1 MGSASALL
9 VIVFFGAVTVAKAGE
24 TCPIVN
30 RPSLNEDDEVGW
42 DFEYFVSQVGID
54 TTLKNALGAQLY
66 QEKLCKEFKSYTHP
80 ALSGSKSISCFEEGS
95 LQGMT
100 SGNNSDIRQRATVGD
115 DWCSEAA
122 DTGGAGTTHNPYFDE
137 YAVGDATSSSPDPL
151 GMFCGAK
158 ANWDYNSDSYRERRE
173 LTVSN
178 TQVLIGDRDPRDP
191 NSIGQF
197 IFTGSLSAFM
207 PGYFYGGY
215 YIFWFWNRCCSGS
228 PADLTLT
235 IPKFTV
241 TVGIG
246 KNPTNG
252 SFEFTTSCDA
262 PVDPNTG
269 IIFDGC
275 NDCNYFFQHGFFQN
289 FIKTCVV
296 PGVNSY
302 ICPQLESYLLAD
314 MKEWLLPDQIFRLGS
329 SPISVEYTTNCLE
342 FVGQDSVMMQAAMA
356 FLVDDP
362 AGGPPTRFDKH
373 RTSSM
378 LPWHSW
384 PVDTAHNA
392 TTSAVAI
399 SRQTIENFLDAAN
412 FAGYLKFNGTFVVYG
427 TKLFVNG
434 SIDNV
439 SVAFPTNGVNADVTV
454 NERDM
459 LLHIHCDN
467 YTGFKIFDVTLVK
480 VSEAGVVAC
489 QSWTSGISMQLTDT
503 KIGNASMEGVSTS
516 LEIPTVLLKPLVLQ
530 GVTYA
535 LPVINEALSHLTFQ
549 FPNDVSWLAPLAPDP
564 VTRTIGPSAGE
575 EGHVEIIWTCQ
586 CGENVNISKRCG
598 GTFCPP
604 STASDDT
611 RGIPTAPP
619 SASCAPTDPLQLE
632 IYQSKAFSPTSQSLA
647 FVLYPTT
654 SCAPLKPG
662 DNVTVGNFLL
672 EPADSICFNTSSEDG
687 GTIISNPMVAL
698 LGEYAQLGNIES
710 QSATLSTDC
719 ARTPFVPPL
728 PSQCT
733 SCGKP
738 EDMEFGHCYGGLV
751 MVPANQD
758 GSIDCESVNLT
769 AQFDPT
775 MVALQLQLV
784 PVLGVDQAQWI
795 GVSARNDSL
804 AKHPLNPLFSA
815 LVGNASSLAMATSS
829 VFLLPTDGAISDR
842 CVKCAPK
849 GMPFQEASDQVYCQV
864 REVAGQM
871 LTLDLFCASSN
882 CDPST
887 CAKSSFVLQLQWSYQ
902 LQLSTA
908 SGSMLRFK
916 ALNSSSVAMC
926 GTNPGGNWL
935 GLPSWV
941 WFTVGTVMLVAGSA
955 VLAVYLR
962 RKASRVD
969 SPDQQKTSSDAP
981 VPLILGAGALFY
993 CIFFVLVAAP
1003 VIWTWTY
1010 ANPASLQSENVTK
1023 TMAYAASNQSNS
1035 SFSVN
1040 FDEVAPQMQ
1049 SYIDSGRNVLL
1060 FLFCSLCVVVVGAS
1074 FNCNRSWSFR
1084 RCGIVR
1090 ATALC
1095 IALLTPLL
1103 GFGMFVVDW
1112 NWLNVVHMG
1121 GSDSGNASA
1130 TSASTVAAVLSAA
1143 WLESVVVSTLSAF
1156 ANGLMVVTPIAV
1168 GTMMALDDVK
1178 VVGGSLS
1185 GADWTSWVSSLVM
1198 LQIVCTLA
1206 SLLVKLVLLVTR
1218 FETNASEMFITLAA
1232 LASAPMLGLTLQG
1245 INRCAR
1251 TTHAC
1256 GQIKVLSWL
1265 RTLFFRLIGLGLV
1278 AGGPYAVVFRFGE
1291 AKLNILSLKPELW
1304 NIACVFMGA
1313 LVAAVATVELLL
1325 MSNSS
1330 YKETAK
1336 FQMLDRYKPARVLAA
1351 ATTTNQS
1358 DAREALL
1365 RDVAAGDADL
1375 EESTPTLLLDDVP
1388 QPSRPV
1394 HYISL
1399 VWKLPEAKLKRKK
1412 VNCTALAYVA
1422 RFFLEVTQWLAEVG
1436 PYKPFEKILYRR
1448 GSAIIAAFPLY
1459 FMARAS
1465 YSGACAQYGYDDLFR
1480 MTRDELFNCS
1490 YAELTAELS
1499 DYANTTVNL
1508 DRTPGSAFYDIIEL
1522 RANSTIDGAQI
1533 SMLGISVFFAM
1544 AILSAIEGLEIP
1556 LLRFRSSR
1564 CLAAVTGRTRPQL
1577 PKSHRVRILLQRVS
1591 RCILAV
1597 SQILGV
1603 ASIAVLC
1610 VATFQPYTLPYADLL
1625 HIACLCEAGKFC
1637 SMIKSS
1643 ITATFQNLQ
1652 LASLGK
1658 EIFVLAVSI
1667 PWTLG
1672 RIAAFVH
1679 MDVSAETAELRH
1691 RAERKLENKLQH
1703 AREVA
1708 LKSGQ
1713 TLEACDLAFRKRII
1727 TAEARR
1733 RAEKVE
1739 DSHARN
1745 SVVWVAFACTALF
1758 MLFVGTIMGVAAA
1771 VMGMPNPVWVI
1782 ALTALG
1788 GITPLLV
1795 VLFDAASCSRASHGT
1810 QFYTVGATFAA
1821 LVGVPVATFTCFQ
1834 LSGNPGPWDYLAV
1847 LGMSFY
1853 GLSLLLSVMMPV
1865 VGTICC
1871 PQTQVAKHKNGEQKR
1886 RRRRPTA
1893 CGKIPW
1899 RQELFPEEMASEFHR
1914 VTHFTA
1920 AIAIFGAS
1928 AYCIAMAL
1936 WHWSPFLTACLLCLL
1951 AFVIFILFAFIF
1963 VPNFRLPDTIR
1974 YTAELAAKHPAKCK
1988 KGSQLCRVYAGNCSQ
2003 CLSNGRPDSPASF
2016 KCSDCESP
2024 CTFCETCAI
2033 AAWTRTQLSSRTSY
2047 ISHTENIDV
2056 QIVPEAALSA
2066 PHTHSSGHNS
2076 DDSDDGDEQ
2085 FQLHNLTH
2093 DPKAVVIVNK
2103 RGSGRRTFKLV
2114 MFAQGLR
2121 KGFSEKTVLMYL
2133 AWGDAW
2139 FLFSLLY
2146 ILSKVLLFGAPS
2158 IATDLGINA
2167 TQPCF
2172 SLLKGTFQSLFT
2184 ADGWPFTLAEFFG
2197 ADVVL
2202 TDIIFG
2208 AMALSRLCRGDKRYS
2223 PLCFS

>member
-1 MGSASALL
+1 MGFAASLSAIL
-9 VIVFFGAVTVAKAGE
+9 FFGVVAVCKAGE

-30 RPSLNEDDEVGW
+30 RPSLVEDDEVGW

-80 ALSGSKSISCFEEGS
+80 ALSGSKSISCFDESS
-95 LQGMT
+95 LQGT
-100 SGNNSDIRQRATVGD
+100 ASSNESDIRQRATVGD

-122 DTGGAGTTHNPYFDE
+122 HTEGAATTHNPYFDE
-137 YAVGDATSSSPDPL
+137 HAVVGRHATSSAPDPL

-158 ANWDYNSDSYRERRE
+158 ANWDYNSESYRERRE

-228 PADLTLT
+228 PADLTLS

-252 SFEFTTSCDA
+252 SFEFTTTCDA

-296 PGVNSY
+296 PGVNDY

-384 PVDTAHNA
+384 PVDATHNA

-439 SVAFPTNGVNADVTV
+439 SVAFPANGVNADVTV

-586 CGENVNISKRCG
+586 CGDNVNITKRCG

-604 STASDDT
+604 STATGTGDDDT
-611 RGIPTAPP
+611 AGIDAAPP
-619 SASCAPTDPLQLE
+619 SASCTPTDPSQLALHE
-632 IYQSKAFSPTSQSLA
+632 SKAFSPTSQPLS

-672 EPADSICFNTSSEDG
+672 EPADSICFNTSSEGG
-687 GTIISNPMVAL
+687 GTIISTPMVTI

-710 QSATLSTDC
+710 QSASLAKHC
-719 ARTPFVPPL
+719 ARTPFVPPV

-733 SCGKP
+733 SCDKP
-738 EDMEFGHCYGGLV
+738 EDISFGRCYDGLV

-784 PVLGVDQAQWI
+784 PMVDVDQTQWI
-795 GVSARNDSL
+795 DVPARNDSW
-804 AKHPLNPLFSA
+804 AATYHPSDVIKSP

-829 VFLLPTDGAISDR
+829 VFLLPTEGATSDR
-842 CVKCAPK
+842 CVKCAPE
-849 GMPFQEASDQVYCQV
+849 GIPFQETSSDDEVYCQV

-871 LTLDLFCASSN
+871 LTLDLFCGSSN

-887 CAKSSFVLQLQWSYQ
+887 CAKSSFALQLQWSYQ
-902 LQLSTA
+902 LQLSSA
-908 SGSMLRFK
+908 SGSLLRFK
-916 ALNSSSVAMC
+916 ALNSSAVATC
-926 GTNPGGNWL
+926 GAEPGGNNWL

-941 WFTVGTVMLVAGSA
+941 WFTIGTVILVAGSA

-962 RKASRVD
+962 RKASRLE
-969 SPDQQKTSSDAP
+969 SPGEKYYNKKSSDAP

-1003 VIWTWTY
+1003 VIWAWTY

-1040 FDEVAPQMQ
+1040 FDDVVPQMQ
-1049 SYIDSGRNVLL
+1049 SYVDSGRNVLL

-1084 RCGIVR
+1084 RCGVVR

-1121 GSDSGNASA
+1121 GSGSSSNASA

-1143 WLESVVVSTLSAF
+1143 WLESVVISTLAAF

-1206 SLLVKLVLLVTR
+1206 TLLVKLVLLVTR

-1245 INRCAR
+1245 INRCAK

-1256 GQIKVLSWL
+1256 GRIKTLSWL
-1265 RTLFFRLIGLGLV
+1265 RTSFFRLIGLGLV

-1291 AKLNILSLKPELW
+1291 AKLNILSLEPELW

-1325 MSNSS
+1325 MSNSP

-1336 FQMLDRYKPARVLAA
+1336 FQMIDRYKPARVSTAA
-1351 ATTTNQS
+1351 VTTNQS
-1358 DAREALL
+1358 DDTREAALL

-1399 VWKLPEAKLKRKK
+1399 VWQLPEAKSKRKK
-1412 VNCTALAYVA
+1412 VNCSALTYVA
-1422 RFFLEVTQWLAEVG
+1422 RFFLEVVQWLAEVG
-1436 PYKPFEKILYRR
+1436 
-1448 GSAIIAAFPLY
+1448 
-1459 FMARAS
+1459 
-1465 YSGACAQYGYDDLFR
+1465 
-1480 MTRDELFNCS
+1480 
-1490 YAELTAELS
+1490 
-1499 DYANTTVNL
+1499 
-1508 DRTPGSAFYDIIEL
+1508 
-1522 RANSTIDGAQI
+1522 
-1533 SMLGISVFFAM
+1533 
-1544 AILSAIEGLEIP
+1544 
-1556 LLRFRSSR
+1556 
-1564 CLAAVTGRTRPQL
+1564 
-1577 PKSHRVRILLQRVS
+1577 
-1591 RCILAV
+1591 
-1597 SQILGV
+1597 
-1603 ASIAVLC
+1603 
-1610 VATFQPYTLPYADLL
+1610 
-1625 HIACLCEAGKFC
+1625 
-1637 SMIKSS
+1637 
-1643 ITATFQNLQ
+1643 
-1652 LASLGK
+1652 
-1658 EIFVLAVSI
+1658 
-1667 PWTLG
+1667 
-1672 RIAAFVH
+1672 
-1679 MDVSAETAELRH
+1679 
-1691 RAERKLENKLQH
+1691 
-1703 AREVA
+1703 
-1708 LKSGQ
+1708 
-1713 TLEACDLAFRKRII
+1713 
-1727 TAEARR
+1727 
-1733 RAEKVE
+1733 
-1739 DSHARN
+1739 
-1745 SVVWVAFACTALF
+1745 
-1758 MLFVGTIMGVAAA
+1758 
-1771 VMGMPNPVWVI
+1771 
-1782 ALTALG
+1782 
-1788 GITPLLV
+1788 
-1795 VLFDAASCSRASHGT
+1795 
-1810 QFYTVGATFAA
+1810 
-1821 LVGVPVATFTCFQ
+1821 
-1834 LSGNPGPWDYLAV
+1834 
-1847 LGMSFY
+1847 
-1853 GLSLLLSVMMPV
+1853 
-1865 VGTICC
+1865 
-1871 PQTQVAKHKNGEQKR
+1871 
-1886 RRRRPTA
+1886 
-1893 CGKIPW
+1893 
-1899 RQELFPEEMASEFHR
+1899 
-1914 VTHFTA
+1914 
-1920 AIAIFGAS
+1920 
-1928 AYCIAMAL
+1928 
-1936 WHWSPFLTACLLCLL
+1936 
-1951 AFVIFILFAFIF
+1951 
-1963 VPNFRLPDTIR
+1963 
-1974 YTAELAAKHPAKCK
+1974 
-1988 KGSQLCRVYAGNCSQ
+1988 
-2003 CLSNGRPDSPASF
+2003 
-2016 KCSDCESP
+2016 
-2024 CTFCETCAI
+2024 
-2033 AAWTRTQLSSRTSY
+2033 
-2047 ISHTENIDV
+2047 
-2056 QIVPEAALSA
+2056 
-2066 PHTHSSGHNS
+2066 
-2076 DDSDDGDEQ
+2076 
-2085 FQLHNLTH
+2085 
-2093 DPKAVVIVNK
+2093 
-2103 RGSGRRTFKLV
+2103 
-2114 MFAQGLR
+2114 
-2121 KGFSEKTVLMYL
+2121 
-2133 AWGDAW
+2133 
-2139 FLFSLLY
+2139 
-2146 ILSKVLLFGAPS
+2146 
-2158 IATDLGINA
+2158 
-2167 TQPCF
+2167 
-2172 SLLKGTFQSLFT
+2172 
-2184 ADGWPFTLAEFFG
+2184 
-2197 ADVVL
+2197 
-2202 TDIIFG
+2202 
-2208 AMALSRLCRGDKRYS
+2208 
-2223 PLCFS
+2223 